1 MIIGFLNFGSG
12 IMILLGFLVGGEVG
26 VFLIEEVEVFWLNI
40 LFLLFFLLVF
50 FIFGFICIINGL
62 N

>member
-1 MIIGFLNFGSG
+1 MIIGFSNFGSG
-12 IMILLGFLVGGEVG
+12 IMILLGFLVGGDVG

-50 FIFGFICIINGL
+50 FIFGFIINML
-62 N
+62 K

>member
-50 FIFGFICIINGL
+50 FIFGFIINKL
-62 N
+62 K

>member
-1 MIIGFLNFGSG
+1 MIIGFSNFGSG

-50 FIFGFICIINGL
+50 FIFGFIINKL
-62 N
+62 K